1 MHKGRCG
8 SHTIVQHWAHHAP
21 RGRGLTPPRLCP
33 QEPMHT
39 GAKHTGAHARTCTPT
54 HVHTHA
60 STSTRACSVH
70 RAAAYNKRAH
80 GPQLTLAPMSHTN
93 THRISCM
100 QQACMHARTHTHTH
114 THTHTPG
121 GSLLSLLLG
130 CYLLLALLNVAR
142 LVVGRQAGSFL
153 QAQEQRTPRAR
164 SPWVPHSAGA
174 LSEFPADFYVAE
186 QQTTGKHTHMRTHT
200 QNQHA
205 NPPNTSTG
213 ISAYA

>member
-1 MHKGRCG
+1 MHGHAHP
-8 SHTIVQHWAHHAP
+8 HTCTRTQAHPPVHAP
-21 RGRGLTPPRLCP
+21 CIEL
-33 QEPMHT
+33 QHT
-39 GAKHTGAHARTCTPT
+39 TKERMDHNSHLHPCHTQTHTAYPACSRHAC
-54 HVHTHA
+54 THA
-60 STSTRACSVH
+60 
-70 RAAAYNKRAH
+70 
-80 GPQLTLAPMSHTN
+80 
-93 THRISCM
+93 
-100 QQACMHARTHTHTH
+100 HTHTH